1 MGRGRLDTS
10 GRWAVTSPAIRRRL
24 ERLADRS
31 GVIRVLAIDHR
42 DSLRAVLEPDDPD
55 LVTDDDLRTIKIDLA
70 RAADG
75 RATGVMLDPAV
86 GMDPPVVA
94 AVPAELSIIA
104 ALEAQGYLTEDSI
117 RNTTLLEG
125 WDATIA
131 AARGA
136 DAVKLLALWAGSPS
150 PEQSQVIGAAVTDA
164 DTAGLPLVLE
174 PLPRGLPTS
183 GPWVL
188 DWASAH
194 AGSGAHLFKLP
205 YPGSADACRELTEM
219 LPGPWVLLSAGT
231 AFEAFTQQLTTALD
245 AGAAGYIVGRAVWR
259 EAAVRN
265 PAVRRQA
272 ISELVGPR
280 LEALMAM
287 GPI

>member
-1 MGRGRLDTS
+1 MI
-10 GRWAVTSPAIRRRL
+10 APAIGRRL
-24 ERLADRS
+24 ERLADRN

-55 LVTDDDLRTIKIDLA
+55 LVTDDELRSIKVDLA
-70 RAADG
+70 RAARG

-104 ALEAQGYLTEDSI
+104 AVEAQGYLAEDSVTH
-117 RNTTLLEG
+117 TTLLEG

-150 PEQSQVIGAAVTDA
+150 PEQSRVIEAAVTDA
-164 DTAGLPLVLE
+164 GTAGLPLVLE
-174 PLPRGLPTS
+174 PLPRGLPST

-188 DWASAH
+188 DWATAH

-205 YPGSADACRELTEM
+205 YPGSADACRELTEV
-219 LPGPWVLLSAGT
+219 LPGPWVLLSAGAGFD
-231 AFEAFTQQLTTALD
+231 AFCDQLTTALH
-245 AGAAGYIVGRAVWR
+245 AGASGYIVGRAVWR
-259 EAAVRN
+259 EAAVRD
-265 PAVRRQA
+265 PDSRREA
-272 ISELVGPR
+272 IAELVVPR
-280 LEALMAM
+280 LQTLMAVE
-287 GPI
+287 PS